1 MPYTFGNT
9 VNDDITWGAGLA
21 IAQGGVTSSTITLVT
36 GWWRPTTL
44 TATRGLWSAGNTIG
58 AEIDTTTDELRL
70 RTDNTTDGQWTTTGV
85 DMAVNN
91 WYYLA
96 FLLSTNASTG
106 AAWRVWRATPDTPPV
121 EVTVTV
127 AVALSGAFTSNATFY
142 IGNKGTGAL
151 SFQGQ
156 VANVAVLN
164 QGGGSTPSN
173 RPPMFVNAYG
183 TISQEQADRI
193 RDLYVIPHWQ
203 GDYTVPRPGSNVNG
217 DGECF
222 WLNTLDQG
230 AAVHG
235 WRTQTYTANY
245 PAVTINGATF
255 TQAGAPRVARLLPRP
270 HVCCTGL

>member
-9 VNDDITWGAGLA
+9 VNDDITWGTGQALSG
-21 IAQGGVTSSTITLVT
+21 GGVTSSTISLVT

-44 TATRGLWSAGNTIG
+44 TATRGLWSAGNIFG
-58 AEIDTTTDELRL
+58 AEIDGTVTSLRL
-70 RTDNTTDGQWTTTGV
+70 RTDNTTDGQWTVPVGF
-85 DMAVNN
+85 AVNT
-91 WYYLA
+91 WFYLA
-96 FLLSTNASTG
+96 FLCSTNSSAG
-106 AAWRVWRATPDTPPV
+106 ANWRVWVGSESTPPV
-121 EVTVTV
+121 EATVTV
-127 AVALSGAFTSNATFY
+127 AVALSGAFASSSTFY

-151 SFQGQ
+151 AFQGQ
-156 VANVAVLN
+156 VANVAVIS
-164 QGGGSTPSN
+164 QAGGSTPSN
-173 RPPMFVNAYG
+173 RPPMFVNGYG

-203 GDYTVPRPGSNVNG
+203 GNYTVPTPGSNVNG

-230 AAVHG
+230 AAVRG

-255 TQAGAPRVARLLPRP
+255 TQEGAPRVARLLPRP